1 MHKSM
6 MSGDPYLEAM
16 FKRTPDTQVDLFENF
31 SAQLPARK
39 SSMLDDPNAW
49 HNVFLRE
56 VTSRV
61 DEAVFEPLFNAGGR
75 PNAPLRVLIGMMVLK
90 EGNGWSDKQL
100 FDHCRFDLRCMRAL
114 GQFNIEDDVPVESTY
129 YELRRRLNE
138 YQKEHGKD
146 LAGAAFRTATQGQ
159 IETYDIKGS
168 KIRMDSKL
176 IQSNIA
182 KSGRLELILN
192 TIKKAISTLDLTVVS
207 QLPEQDMQML
217 KDLRE
222 KNKTVTNITYPLDD
236 AQKGALLIRA
246 GYIIERLLPHCIGEQ
261 TLARLY
267 QEHYQQVPIEQDQ
280 DEPGGPDQQKVA
292 LRPPGSIP
300 ANSLQSAHDPQA
312 AYRRKGQQKVSGY
325 HANITETYDPSNPFE
340 LLTDV
345 HVDGADIS
353 EATFLQPA
361 VENSNAVLGPQAVEH
376 VTTDGGYDSI
386 ENREVMAQQG
396 SPHWNMAKH
405 KGTRQRYAISVD
417 EHGQLQVYCT
427 KTDAQCEH
435 NMAKKGD
442 KLIIHHKD
450 GSKRYMTRK
459 ELEEYLLLQA
469 HLSHQ
474 KQEDAN
480 IRPNVEATIHQ
491 VFHRLLKRDKMKYR
505 GMFKCKLYVLSRAWW
520 TNFRRILKNE
530 VEKTASGL
538 VAQLLRAISVL
549 FEPNQVIL
557 PRSRSQKYTF
567 QPIQL
572 FAKSSL
578 SPRNS
583 NASVQNGQ

>member
-1 MHKSM
+1 M
-6 MSGDPYLEAM
+6 MSNDPYFEAM
-16 FKRTPDTQVDLFENF
+16 FKRTPVTQVDLFE
-31 SAQLPARK
+31 SISTQLPARK
-39 SSMLDDPNAW
+39 SSMLDDPSAW

-56 VTSRV
+56 VTQRV
-61 DEAVFEPLFNAGGR
+61 DESVFEPLFNSGGR

-129 YELRRRLNE
+129 YELRRRLHE
-138 YQKEHGKD
+138 YQKKHGKD
-146 LAGAAFRTATQGQ
+146 LAEAAFRTATQGQ

-192 TIKKAISTLDLTVVS
+192 TIKKAICTLDLSVVS

-217 KDLRE
+217 RDLRE
-222 KNKTVTNITYPLDD
+222 KNKTVTNLTYPLDD
-236 AQKGALLIRA
+236 VQKGALLSRA
-246 GYIIERLLPHCIGEQ
+246 GHIIARLLPHCHGDEA
-261 TLARLY
+261 LVRLY
-267 QEHYQQVPIEQDQ
+267 HEHYQQVPMEQDR
-280 DEPGGPDQQKVA
+280 DKAGGPGQQKVE
-292 LRPPGSIP
+292 LRPSGTIP

-325 HANITETYDPSNPFE
+325 HANITETYDQSNPFE

-345 HVDGADIS
+345 QVDGADIS
-353 EATFLQPA
+353 EASFLQPA
-361 VENSNAVLGPQAVEH
+361 VENSNAVLGRQAVEH

-386 ENREVMAQQG
+386 RNRQVMAQQG
-396 SPHWNMAKH
+396 SPHWNMAQH

-417 EHGQLQVYCT
+417 EQGQLQVYCT
-427 KTDAQCEH
+427 KTGTPCEH
-435 NMAKKGD
+435 APAKKVD
-442 KLIIHHKD
+442 KLVIHHQD
-450 GSKRYMTRK
+450 GSKRYMTHK
-459 ELEEYLLLQA
+459 ELEDYLLLQA

-491 VFHRLLKRDKMKYR
+491 VFHRLLKRDKVKYR

-538 VAQLLRAISVL
+538 VAQLLLAVSVL
-549 FEPNQVIL
+549 FPPNDAIR
-557 PRSRSQKYTF
+557 PRSGTQKCALQQT
-567 QPIQL
+567 
-572 FAKSSL
+572 
-578 SPRNS
+578 
-583 NASVQNGQ
+583 

>member
-1 MHKSM
+1 
-6 MSGDPYLEAM
+6 M
-16 FKRTPDTQVDLFENF
+16 FKRTPATQVDLFENI

-39 SSMLDDPNAW
+39 SSMLDDPSAW

-56 VTSRV
+56 VTKRV
-61 DEAVFEPLFNAGGR
+61 DESVFEPLFNSGGR
-75 PNAPLRVLIGMMVLK
+75 PNAPLRVHIGMMVLK

-100 FDHCRFDLRCMRAL
+100 FDHCRFDMRCMRAL

-129 YELRRRLNE
+129 YELRRRLHDH
-138 YQKEHGKD
+138 QKEHGED
-146 LAGAAFRTATQGQ
+146 LAEAAFCTATQGQ

-192 TIKKAISTLDLTVVS
+192 TIKKAICTLDLSVVS
-207 QLPEQDMQML
+207 QLPEQEMQML
-217 KDLRE
+217 RDLKE
-222 KNKTVTNITYPLDD
+222 KNKTVSNITYPLDD
-236 AQKGALLIRA
+236 VQKGALLSRA
-246 GYIIERLLPHCIGEQ
+246 GYIIEQLLPQCSDEA
-261 TLARLY
+261 LARLY
-267 QEHYQQVPIEQDQ
+267 HEHYQQVPLEQDR
-280 DEPGGPDQQKVA
+280 DKPGGPLQQKVE
-292 LRPPGSIP
+292 LRPSRTIP

-325 HANITETYDPSNPFE
+325 HANITETYDQSNPFE

-345 HVDGADIS
+345 QVDGADIP
-353 EATFLQPA
+353 EADFLQPA
-361 VENSNAVLGPQAVEH
+361 VENSNAVLGRQAVEH

-386 ENREVMAQQG
+386 RNRQVMAQQG
-396 SPHWNMAKH
+396 SLHWNMARH

-417 EHGQLQVYCT
+417 EQGQLRVYCT
-427 KTDAQCEH
+427 KTGTPCEH
-435 NMAKKGD
+435 APAKKGD
-442 KLIIHHKD
+442 KLVIRHQD

-459 ELEEYLLLQA
+459 ELEGYLLLQA
-469 HLSHQ
+469 HLGHQ

-520 TNFRRILKNE
+520 TNYRRILKNE

-538 VAQLLRAISVL
+538 VARLLLAISVL
-549 FEPNQVIL
+549 FPPNKAIR
-557 PRSRSQKYTF
+557 PRSGSHRNVRCNRSKASQKSAYRLETPTDQF
-567 QPIQL
+567 E
-572 FAKSSL
+572 
-578 SPRNS
+578 NS
-583 NASVQNGQ
+583 Q